1 MNLNIKN
8 KFLIGAFA
16 SLGLITS
23 SCVNNDDYDFADTSD
38 LKANVVIAQ
47 TEFTAAEGETIN
59 IPITIEPALNKPVHL
74 KILASG
80 DAEMDVDYAT
90 GDEHIPGDW
99 GDPQSGYKVTI
110 PAYTESYNLEFT
122 ALRDLAVSEEGEQA
136 VLNISAAGIRTG
148 LIEGESTDVTVTLAD
163 EISNEF
169 IWRLDWGQSY
179 TGTDGETH
187 SFCDF
192 DLDLEIYDSSLA
204 NTVATS
210 YSDCPEQINILEGDL
225 PDGTYYLV
233 PSYWSPA
240 GAVAPTDYES
250 IPAEITIAKR
260 GVFVETIDF
269 SGVWTNFQQ
278 GANEGNPNGY
288 VPFASLEIS
297 NNGTTYN
304 VSDFNTGETIVEG
317 RMANFTP
324 SFRGRR

>member
-1 MNLNIKN
+1 
-8 KFLIGAFA
+8 
-16 SLGLITS
+16 
-23 SCVNNDDYDFADTSD
+23 
-38 LKANVVIAQ
+38 
-47 TEFTAAEGETIN
+47 
-59 IPITIEPALNKPVHL
+59 
-74 KILASG
+74 
-80 DAEMDVDYAT
+80 
-90 GDEHIPGDW
+90 
-99 GDPQSGYKVTI
+99 
-110 PAYTESYNLEFT
+110 
-122 ALRDLAVSEEGEQA
+122 
-136 VLNISAAGIRTG
+136 
-148 LIEGESTDVTVTLAD
+148 
-163 EISNEF
+163 
-169 IWRLDWGQSY
+169 
-179 TGTDGETH
+179 
-187 SFCDF
+187 
-192 DLDLEIYDSSLA
+192 EIYDSSLA